1 MGLNAMYER
10 FGLFDGLDDAD
21 KGLLS
26 SLFEKKSYGMNDVI
40 YNEGEKGGTLY
51 FLMKGKVR
59 ICRLTQDGDVLPYAS
74 VNEGESFGLMSF
86 IDGTD
91 HTAMTVADKDSE
103 VFKIE
108 KADFEKLFT
117 ANPALTAKLYRNI
130 GVQLCEIIRDMNKQ
144 YMDLTSY
151 MFKRG

>member
-1 MGLNAMYER
+1 MGFNEV
-10 FGLFDGLDDAD
+10 FGQFGIFDGLDEAD
-21 KGLLS
+21 KELLS
-26 SLFEKKSYGMNDVI
+26 TLFERKNYGINDVI

-51 FLMKGKVR
+51 FLLKGKVR
-59 ICRLTQDGDVLPYAS
+59 ICRINHEGDILPYAS
-74 VNEGESFGLMSF
+74 VKQGESFGLMSF

-91 HTAMTVADKDSE
+91 HTAMTVADKDIE
-103 VFKIE
+103 VVKME
-108 KADFEKLFT
+108 KSDFDKLFN
-117 ANPALTAKLYRNI
+117 ANPALTAKVYRNI